1 MTKEEIDTISGGGVF
16 GAIGN
21 FFKDHWKAI
30 LIGTAIVVSAE
41 VCLADIGGENDL
53 MTYIVAWSSVSQG
66 TFFISKIAAKILAYL
81 RQ

>member
-1 MTKEEIDTISGGGVF
+1 MILFLEAESSAPSKISLRITG
-16 GAIGN
+16 
-21 FFKDHWKAI
+21 KSI
-30 LIGTAIVVSAE
+30 LIGTAIVIGAE
-41 VCLADIGGENDL
+41 VCLADIGGENYL

>member
-1 MTKEEIDTISGGGVF
+1 MILFLEAESSAPSETSLRITGKS
-16 GAIGN
+16 
-21 FFKDHWKAI
+21 I
-30 LIGTAIVVSAE
+30 LIGAAIVVGAE

>member
-1 MTKEEIDTISGGGVF
+1 MILFLEAESSAPSEISLRITGKS
-16 GAIGN
+16 
-21 FFKDHWKAI
+21 I